1 MRYENLGRSGLKV
14 SALALGSWLTYGS
27 RVDDSGTRA
36 CVEAAIAGGVTL
48 LDTADVYA
56 YGQAERALGRILE
69 GFQRHRQVIAS
80 KCYFPMSDHPNDRGL
95 SRKHVIESLHG
106 TLRRLKTDYLDLYQC
121 HRWDDE
127 TPLQELVYTM
137 GILIRQGKIL
147 YWGVSC
153 WSAEQIA
160 EACRLADAMQ
170 VPRPISNQPPYN
182 IFERSIEA
190 EVIPA
195 CNAEGLGQI
204 VFSPLAQG
212 LLTGKYSQD
221 NTPSGSRATHQKAG
235 LWLRPWLRP
244 EVLAA
249 VDRLQPLAADLGVT
263 LAQLALAWC
272 LHKPGITSVIFGAST
287 PAQVED
293 NLRAVDLKLT
303 DAEIDAIE
311 SAVAGIQL
319 NPEG

>member
-1 MRYENLGRSGLKV
+1 MRYENLGKSGLKV
-14 SALALGSWLTYGS
+14 SAMALGSWLTYGS
-27 RVDDSGTRA
+27 RVDDDGTRA
-36 CVEAAIAGGVTL
+36 CVEAALAGGVTL

-69 GFQRHRQVIAS
+69 GHQRHCQVIAS

-95 SRKHVIESLHG
+95 SRKHVVESLHG
-106 TLRRLKTDYLDLYQC
+106 SLRRLKTDYIDLYQC
-121 HRWDDE
+121 HRWDDA
-127 TPLQELVYTM
+127 TPPQELVYTM

-160 EACRLADAMQ
+160 EVCRLADAMG

-182 IFERSIEA
+182 LFERSVEA

-195 CNAEGLGQI
+195 CADQGLGQI

-212 LLTGKYSQD
+212 LLTGKYSAD
-221 NTPSGSRATHQKAG
+221 RTPAGSRASHQRAG
-235 LWLRPWLRP
+235 LWLRPWLRDD
-244 EVLAA
+244 VLVA
-249 VDRLQPLAADLGVT
+249 VERLQPLAADLGAT

-272 LHKPGITSVIFGAST
+272 LHKPGIISVIFGAST
-287 PAQVED
+287 AAQVED
-293 NLRAVDLKLT
+293 NLKAIDLQLSDT
-303 DAEIDAIE
+303 DLEAIE
-311 SAVAGIQL
+311 AAVAGVRL
-319 NPEG
+319 DPAV